1 MGLDDQDLSQDE
13 RRLAAELEKLTVN
26 PTPERRASIMTAV
39 RSAQLPRRSI
49 IGRWRVVL
57 AVIGAATILMV
68 STVGA
73 VALSGDALPSSPN
86 YSLRVFGEQVRLALS
101 DPTTREHLRIAFAK
115 TRLGQAQAILAR
127 GDVANAKGLLHDSH
141 QYLADARKDV
151 GSLPRNEQG
160 EIENELDQAEAQEH
174 ETESNLEQEG
184 E

>member
-1 MGLDDQDLSQDE
+1 MGLDDQDLSPDE
-13 RRLAAELEKLTVN
+13 RRLAAELEKLAVN

-39 RSAQLPRRSI
+39 RAAQLPSHFI

-57 AVIGAATILMV
+57 AVIGAAAILMA

-73 VALSGDALPSSPN
+73 VASSGDALPSSPS

-101 DPTTREHLRIAFAK
+101 DTTTREHLRIAFAK
-115 TRLGQAQAILAR
+115 TRIAQAQAILGQ

-141 QYLADARKDV
+141 RYLTDARKDV

-160 EIENELDQAEAQEH
+160 EIENELDQAEAQEN

>member
-1 MGLDDQDLSQDE
+1 MDLDDHDLSADE
-13 RRLAAELEKLTVN
+13 RRIAAELEKLAVS
-26 PTPERRASIMTAV
+26 PTPERRASIMAAV
-39 RSAQLPRRSI
+39 RAAQLPRRSV

-57 AVIGAATILMV
+57 AVVGAVAILMA

-73 VALSGDALPSSPN
+73 VASSGDALPSNPN

-115 TRLGQAQAILAR
+115 TRIAQAQTILAR
-127 GDVANAKGLLHDSH
+127 GDVANAKGLLHDSD

-151 GSLPRNEQG
+151 GNLPRNEQG
-160 EIENELDQAEAQEH
+160 EIENELDQAEAQER